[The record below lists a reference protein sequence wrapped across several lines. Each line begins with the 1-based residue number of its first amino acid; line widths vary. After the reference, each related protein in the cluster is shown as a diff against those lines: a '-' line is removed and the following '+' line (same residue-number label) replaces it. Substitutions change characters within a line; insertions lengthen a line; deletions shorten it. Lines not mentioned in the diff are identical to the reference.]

1 MDLSACAAATSEP
14 NNRESLKPIM
24 DNRCGTRK
32 SKYHS
37 LFINAGGER
46 KNFEQNVFDE
56 DNSTLLTTLYENSE
70 KPWAYSCLGEFETS
84 SDSTNYIQNVTCGVS
99 VPELYVKARLCP
111 QSLTYYGFCLHNG
124 HYNVK
129 LHFAEIVFA
138 KDEDYS
144 SLGKRV
150 FDIYI
155 QGKQLGRNFNIKKNT
170 GNTPNMEWIENF
182 KDIYV
187 HDNLL
192 EIRLFWAGKG
202 SIYDPLDLNGP
213 LISAIS
219 VTRNIKPL
227 PRARI
232 VVASVLTGLLL
243 VVLVLAFMWRMG
255 YLGDRELRVTKVE
268 LRGKSYT
275 IKQVKDATRNFSPT
289 NKIGNGRFGMIYKVI
304 L

>member
-1 MDLSACAAATSEP
+1 MDLTACAAANSEP
-14 NNRESLKPIM
+14 NNRETLHQIM
-24 DNRCGTRK
+24 DNRCDGEK
-32 SKYHS
+32 SKYNS

-46 KNFEQNVFDE
+46 INFEQNVFDE
-56 DNSTLLTTLYENSE
+56 DNSTLLTTLYENSK
-70 KPWAYSCLGEFETS
+70 KPWAYSCLGEFVS
-84 SDSTNYIQNVTCGVS
+84 STDSTNYIQNITCGAS

-124 HYNVK
+124 DYNVK

-155 QGKQLGRNFNIKKNT
+155 QGKPLRRDFNIKQKT
-170 GNTPNMEWIENF
+170 GNTPNTEWIENF
-182 KDIYV
+182 TDIYV

-202 SIYDPLDLNGP
+202 SIDDPLDLSGP
-213 LISAIS
+213 IISAIS

-227 PRARI
+227 PIAWI
-232 VVASVLTGLLL
+232 VVASILTAVLLL
-243 VVLVLAFMWRMG
+243 VLALAFMWRMG
-255 YLGDRELRVTKVE
+255 YLGDRDLRMTKVE
-268 LRGKSYT
+268 LQGQSYT
-275 IKQVKDATRNFSPT
+275 IKQVKDATGNFSPT